1 LSILLAL
8 LARELAFLALSGGL
22 IKELSSL
29 ATLWDTYGLVE
40 DGVIRLALD
49 TLSVRRAL
57 APVAI
62 VMAGHA
68 LLQTLIV
75 VGGVRIWTA
84 QHAEL
89 LGVEVDRG

>member
-1 LSILLAL
+1 LRILLAL
-8 LARELAFLALSGGL
+8 LAGELTLFALGGGL
-22 IKELSSL
+22 IKELTGL
-29 ATLWDTYGLVE
+29 ATLWDTNGLIE

-49 TLSVRRAL
+49 ALPVRRAL

-75 VGGVRIWTA
+75 VGGVRIGTA

-89 LGVEVDRG
+89 LRVEVDCR